1 MTTQTTVVNTAG
13 SNTWTAPTTLIGGTV
28 TVSVYGAQGDGEPVA
43 SQAPSGWPQGTTNG
57 GHGSLIKAVLTLA
70 PGAALTFVI
79 GDAVSHGQHIGGTG
93 SAGLNG
99 GQTGFH
105 GGGSTAVLSGATV
118 LVEAPGGGAAGG
130 NAFTGFGSAKGGYG
144 GKTPSAGYSGSVT
157 PHATTCSGGGGAGGG
172 GHQGVGA
179 NGLNAH
185 TGKGGTTP
193 GAAGD
198 SGLNSSGYAAGGGS
212 GEGGTT
218 FVATTGVSSV
228 SYVDAAGNSTLGYVS
243 VAAKVADAPLAP
255 VLTSPYNG
263 VYVNSAAAVVV
274 FGWTYAPAT
283 DSGTQQSYALRV
295 ALDGGA
301 YQYWNATSNA
311 FQATIVWN
319 ASTGHSVTLPAG
331 AIPNGHVVTW
341 SIATA
346 ETHYGLQGA
355 FASNFSFKSGTTYK
369 WQLVDPVT
377 AEAYSFEIN
386 PNSGG
391 SLPLQKQITSYS
403 TTADDSQIVLYE
415 GADTPQQVQVSGT
428 LLTQGQYNNMVYWYS
443 KRRQVLLIDDLG
455 RLTWVYFAQ
464 WQPTRKWT
472 YQSPWRHDWQA
483 QFFVVGQQAVTA
495 Q

>member
-1 MTTQTTVVNTAG
+1 
-13 SNTWTAPTTLIGGTV
+13 
-28 TVSVYGAQGDGEPVA
+28 
-43 SQAPSGWPQGTTNG
+43 
-57 GHGSLIKAVLTLA
+57 LIKAVLALA
-70 PGAALTFVI
+70 PGAALTFVV
-79 GDAVSHGQHIGGTG
+79 GDAVSHGQHLGGTG
-93 SAGLNG
+93 SVGLNG

-130 NAFTGFGSAKGGYG
+130 DAYTGFGSAKGGYAG
-144 GKTPSAGYSGSVT
+144 RTPSPGYSGSVVA
-157 PHATTCSGGGGAGGG
+157 HATCSGGGGGGGG

-179 NGLNAH
+179 NGLNNH

-212 GEGGTT
+212 GEGGSA
-218 FVATTGVSSV
+218 FVGAVTSAQYVDGGSANTTGSV
-228 SYVDAAGNSTLGYVS
+228 VV
-243 VAAKVADAPLAP
+243 VAKVADAPLAP

-263 VYVNSAAAVVV
+263 VYVNSAGAPVI
-274 FGWTYAPAT
+274 FGWTYAPNT

-301 YQYWNATSNA
+301 YQYWNATSNTL
-311 FQATIVWN
+311 QSTIVWN
-319 ASTGHSVTLPAG
+319 ATTGHSVTLAAG
-331 AIPNGHVVTW
+331 VIPNGHVVTW
-341 SIATA
+341 SIANA
-346 ETHYGLQGA
+346 ETHYGLQGP
-355 FASNFSFKSGTTYK
+355 FATNYSFKSGTTFK

-386 PNSGG
+386 PNAGG
-391 SLPLQKQITSYS
+391 SLPLQKNITSYS

-428 LLTQGQYNNMVYWYS
+428 LLTQGQFNNMVYWYS
-443 KRRQVLLIDDLG
+443 KRRQVLLVDDLG
-455 RLTWVYFAQ
+455 RTTWVYFAQ

-472 YQSPWRHDWQA
+472 YQYPWRHDWQA
-483 QFFVVGQQAVTA
+483 QFFVIGQQAVTA